1 MKKSKLYIL
10 IGLVILITSYIIY
23 KKIDRRNKLNG
34 KTFETTAFVE
44 KIVLHSKKAKTGYRD
59 IIYFYFIKNDTVFHN
74 LKYLKD
80 YESQKRGIA
89 LKDGFSIKISST
101 DYDIWQLNLENKK
114 DTLWVDK
121 TFYANQEYN
130 TIIHKNII
138 E

>member
-1 MKKSKLYIL
+1 MQKSKLYIL
-10 IGLVILITSYIIY
+10 IGLIILITSFIIY

-44 KIVLHSKKAKTGYRD
+44 KIAFHSKKAKTGHRD
-59 IIYFYFIKNDTVFHN
+59 VIYFYFIKNDTVFHN

-80 YESQKRGIA
+80 YESQKRGIT

-101 DYDIWQLNLENKK
+101 DYDIWQLNLDNKR
-114 DTLWVDK
+114 DTIWVDK
-121 TFYANQEYN
+121 TLYVNQEYN